1 LFSTPYPANELS
13 KNSTVKNSD
22 IINIHWTSG
31 YQSVENIAN
40 LLSLNIPVAFTLHD
54 MNYFTGGC
62 HYSSVCKK
70 YEDNCLG
77 CPQLKNDKYNI
88 PNIVLSEKI
97 KYFSGKDITVISPS
111 KWLADCAKKSTLFKN
126 FRIETIPNSI
136 ETELFKNIDK
146 KDAKNDLGI
155 NKEIITILFG
165 TENHKEKRK
174 GFVHLLE
181 AMEYCKKDFIFS
193 EYVKNGRILILT
205 FGRASDDLKKLN
217 IPFKSFGYVND
228 DLTLS
233 KIYSA
238 SDFVVL
244 PSEEDNLPNI
254 ALEALSCGT
263 PVISFSIGGMT
274 DILKNG
280 ENGFLS
286 EPFDIEDM
294 GNNILKFVKDDR
306 LRKKTSDAGRRLIE
320 EKYRA
325 ENQVKAYLEIFSD
338 CLKNK
343 KNGKSYDFIT
353 KKVLYRST
361 GDNPRIAPVIQQNFK
376 DIAPWVQAE
385 IRQVETQALY
395 DALKTKNY

>member
-1 LFSTPYPANELS
+1 
-13 KNSTVKNSD
+13 
-22 IINIHWTSG
+22 
-31 YQSVENIAN
+31 
-40 LLSLNIPVAFTLHD
+40 

-353 KKVLYRST
+353 KKVVLK
-361 GDNPRIAPVIQQNFK
+361 RISKEIGADLFK
-376 DIAPWVQAE
+376 I
-385 IRQVETQALY
+385 Y
-395 DALKTKNY
+395 FKYLKVFICKLIEKVKRKLCKL